1 MHQDM
6 PIQQVL
12 QRTDTRFQYG
22 FAREAKERVRESE
35 DFLLEPSRSALL
47 VLGRNEDALAAPV
60 ETLRELY
67 GPRLEVRPPCVRLI
81 HGVQVREPI
90 MHVRVSMQTRFRDGV
105 RQALLAR
112 GARPAEEYARSS
124 YCVLRYEAPLA
135 RLLGLSAEL
144 KERTAGTAKHWV
156 ALSHYALVTGHPGG
170 DAA

>member
-1 MHQDM
+1 MHLDM
-6 PIQQVL
+6 PIQQAL

-22 FAREAKERVRESE
+22 FAREAKERVPESE
-35 DFLLEPSRSALL
+35 DFLLEPSRSGLL

-60 ETLRELY
+60 EALRDLY
-67 GPRLEVRPPCVRLI
+67 GPSLEVRPPRVRLI

-90 MHVRVSMQTRFRDGV
+90 MQVRVSMQTRFRDVV
-105 RQALLAR
+105 RQSLLAR
-112 GARPAEEYARSS
+112 GATPAQEYARSS

-144 KERTAGTAKHWV
+144 RQRTAGTAKHWV